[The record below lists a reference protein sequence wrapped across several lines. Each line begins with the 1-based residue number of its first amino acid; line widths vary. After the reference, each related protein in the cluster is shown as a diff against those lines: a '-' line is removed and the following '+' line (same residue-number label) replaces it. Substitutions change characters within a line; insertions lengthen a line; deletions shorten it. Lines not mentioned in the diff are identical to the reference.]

1 MHSYQVP
8 ISKFLAMTVTSDAHS
23 RGFLLKI
30 AYHCHEAL
38 TKMKLPY
45 HMRWGALSLLLIML
59 FLFNLSSGS
68 VDIPAGEVLN
78 ILMGR
83 ESSNPVHSDIIWQF
97 RITKA
102 LTCIL
107 AGSALSVSGLQMQTL
122 FRNALAGPDVLG
134 LSSGAS
140 LAVSLLLMSQA
151 AGFTLFSDPG
161 PWSTVIAASIGAG
174 MVFVIILFVSRRLG
188 DNTSL
193 LIIGLMI
200 GAATASLVSVLQFL
214 SKAEDQQAYLL
225 WTFGSLGTLNWIEI
239 QILTAI
245 LVVGIIIGM
254 ISVKALNAWLL
265 GDNYARSVGVRIG
278 RARLFIIFSAAILTG
293 GVTAFCG
300 PIAFVGLAVPHLTK
314 LVIKTHN
321 HRILLPA
328 VIITGAILLLFCD
341 IVAQLPG
348 SNYVLPINAITA
360 LLGAPVVIWI
370 VLRAKRI
377 SI

>member
-1 MHSYQVP
+1 
-8 ISKFLAMTVTSDAHS
+8 
-23 RGFLLKI
+23 
-30 AYHCHEAL
+30 
-38 TKMKLPY
+38 
-45 HMRWGALSLLLIML
+45 
-59 FLFNLSSGS
+59 
-68 VDIPAGEVLN
+68 
-78 ILMGR
+78 
-83 ESSNPVHSDIIWQF
+83 
-97 RITKA
+97 
-102 LTCIL
+102 
-107 AGSALSVSGLQMQTL
+107 
-122 FRNALAGPDVLG
+122 
-134 LSSGAS
+134 
-140 LAVSLLLMSQA
+140 
-151 AGFTLFSDPG
+151 
-161 PWSTVIAASIGAG
+161 
-174 MVFVIILFVSRRLG
+174 MVFVVILFVARRLG

-200 GAATASLVSVLQFL
+200 GAATASIVSVLQFL

-225 WTFGSLGTLNWIEI
+225 WTFGSLGTLNWAEI
-239 QILTAI
+239 QILVAI
-245 LVVGIIIGM
+245 LLFGIIICM

-265 GDNYARSVGVRIG
+265 GDNYARSVGVNTG
-278 RARLFIIFSAAILTG
+278 RARFFIILSAAVLTG

-314 LVIKTHN
+314 LIIRTHN

-328 VIITGAILLLFCD
+328 VIITGSILMLFCD

>member
-1 MHSYQVP
+1 
-8 ISKFLAMTVTSDAHS
+8 
-23 RGFLLKI
+23 
-30 AYHCHEAL
+30 
-38 TKMKLPY
+38 MKLPY
-45 HMRWGALSLLLIML
+45 HIRWGVLSLLLIIL
-59 FLFNLSSGS
+59 FILNLSLGS
-68 VDIPAGEVLN
+68 VEIPMGDVFN
-78 ILMGR
+78 ILMGN
-83 ESSNPVHSDIIWQF
+83 EVSNPIYTDIIWEF
-97 RITKA
+97 RVTKA
-102 LTCIL
+102 LTCVL
-107 AGSALSVSGLQMQTL
+107 AGSALSIGGLQMQTL

-151 AGFTLFSDPG
+151 AGVQLFSDPS
-161 PWSTVIAASIGAG
+161 PWSIVLASSIGAG
-174 MVFVIILFVSRRLG
+174 SVFFIVLLVARRLG

-225 WTFGSLGTLNWIEI
+225 WTFGSLGTLNWTEI
-239 QILTAI
+239 QILAVI
-245 LVVGIIIGM
+245 LAMGIAIGM
-254 ISVKALNAWLL
+254 LSVKALNAWLL
-265 GDNYARSVGVRIG
+265 GDNYARSLGVSVARS
-278 RARLFIIFSAAILTG
+278 RLFIILSASILTG

-314 LVIKTHN
+314 LIIKTHN
-321 HRILLPA
+321 HRILFPA
-328 VIITGAILLLFCD
+328 VIISGAILMLFCD
-341 IVAQLPG
+341 MLAQLPG

-360 LLGAPVVIWI
+360 LIGAPVVIWI